1 MTHPRLWI
9 RPEGRLATLLLCL
22 SLSLPAQAIEYAPLT
37 ITASNYPL
45 AYFAERLGGAQVRVE
60 LPVPN
65 DEDPAYWQPDAPTI
79 QAMQKADL
87 IALNGADY
95 EKWLNRVSLP
105 HSKWVDT
112 SAAFKSRYLV
122 IKDAVTHSH
131 GGNGMH
137 SHDGTASTTWL
148 DFTQA
153 AQQVDALA
161 AAMIR
166 TRPAL
171 RSTIEH
177 NRAALDADLMRL
189 DADMKQVAG
198 ALAGQA
204 LMASHPVYQYLER
217 RYGLNLK
224 SVHWEPGE
232 MPPASEWTALRQTLS
247 AHPAR
252 LMLWEEM
259 PSTEIQAT
267 LAELKLRPLDFR
279 PCANRPVSGD
289 WLSIM
294 RANIAHLQE
303 ASTSSPEPIRKKS
316 VRAKSTPPKTPAR
329 KHGP

>member
-1 MTHPRLWI
+1 MPHPRLWL
-9 RPEGRLATLLLCL
+9 RPESRLASFFLALLLTLPTLAAEQPPL
-22 SLSLPAQAIEYAPLT
+22 S

-45 AYFAERLGGAQVRVE
+45 AYFAERLGGALVRVD

-105 HSKWVDT
+105 RSKWVDT
-112 SAAFKSRYLV
+112 SAGFRTRYLV

-131 GGNGMH
+131 GGGAMH

-171 RSTIEH
+171 RSTIEQ
-177 NRAALDADLMRL
+177 NRAALDADLKRL
-189 DADMKQVAG
+189 DTEMTKVAE
-198 ALAGQA
+198 ALTGQP
-204 LMASHPVYQYLER
+204 LIASHPVYQYLER
-217 RYGLNLK
+217 RYGLTLK
-224 SVHWEPGE
+224 AVHWEPNE
-232 MPPASEWTALRQTLS
+232 MPPASEWTALKQTLS
-247 AHPAR
+247 GHPAR
-252 LMLWEEM
+252 LMLWEDT
-259 PSTEIQAT
+259 PGTDIQEG
-267 LAELKLRPLDFR
+267 LSGLKLRPVDFR
-279 PCANRPVSGD
+279 PCANRPASGD
-289 WLSIM
+289 WLSVM
-294 RANIAHLQE
+294 QMNIANLQE
-303 ASTSSPEPIRKKS
+303 AAASSEEQIRKPSERTKS
-316 VRAKSTPPKTPAR
+316 GRHSSRSR
-329 KHGP
+329 KH